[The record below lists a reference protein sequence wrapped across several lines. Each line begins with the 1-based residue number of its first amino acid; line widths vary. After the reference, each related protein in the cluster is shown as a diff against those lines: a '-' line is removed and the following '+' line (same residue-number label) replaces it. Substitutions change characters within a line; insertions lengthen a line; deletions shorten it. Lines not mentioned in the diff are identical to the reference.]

1 MTQSEWSA
9 RKFLIPRRYTN
20 NVVEKLKLGI
30 PKGSL
35 QNATI
40 GLFKR
45 SGWRIDINGRSYFP
59 DVNDDTI
66 ECAICRAQEMS
77 RYVESGT
84 LDAGL
89 TGQDWISENESDV
102 RVVQDLIYS
111 KVSQRPARWVLAV
124 PYDSDIN
131 RLEDLAGKKVA
142 TELVNFTRKYFAE
155 RGIDVKVE
163 FSWGATEAKV
173 VSGLAD
179 AIVEVTETGSTI
191 KAHGLRIIHELLE
204 TNPQLI
210 ANHTAWENPKKR
222 EKIKQI
228 ALLLKGALLAEKMVG
243 LKMNV
248 PEARLKEV
256 VALLPSLNAPTVSPL
271 YESDWYAVETVVASS
286 VVRDL
291 IPELL
296 KNGAEGI
303 IEYPLHK
310 VI

>member
-1 MTQSEWSA
+1 MKK
-9 RKFLIPRRYTN
+9 R
-20 NVVEKLKLGI
+20 LKLGI

-35 QNATI
+35 QDATI
-40 GLFKR
+40 ALFR
-45 SGWRIDINGRSYFP
+45 HSGWKINVNGRSYFP
-59 DVNDDTI
+59 EINDDSI

-89 TGQDWISENESDV
+89 TGIDWIYENESDV
-102 RVVQDLIYS
+102 HIVEDLIYS

-124 PYDSDIN
+124 PYNSDIKV
-131 RLEDLAGKKVA
+131 LEDLAGRKIA
-142 TELVNFTRKYFAE
+142 TEMVNFTRRYFADL
-155 RGIDVKVE
+155 GIEVDVE

-191 KAHGLRIIHELLE
+191 KAHGLKIIHELLQ
-204 TNPQLI
+204 TNTKLI
-210 ANHTAWENPKKR
+210 ANHHAWADPEKR
-222 EKIKQI
+222 EKIEQI
-228 ALLLKGALLAEKMVG
+228 SLLMKGALQAEKMVG

-248 PEARLKEV
+248 PKAQLESV
-256 VALLPSLNAPTVSPL
+256 VDLLPSLNAPTVSSL
-271 YESDWYAVETVVASS
+271 YQSEWVAVETVVAAS

-291 IPELL
+291 IPELM

-303 IEYPLHK
+303 IEYPLNK

>member
-1 MTQSEWSA
+1 M
-9 RKFLIPRRYTN
+9 L
-20 NVVEKLKLGI
+20 EKLKLGI

-35 QNATI
+35 HNATI
-40 GLFKR
+40 VLFKR
-45 SGWRIDINGRSYFP
+45 SGWRIDIN
-59 DVNDDTI
+59 DDTI
-66 ECAICRAQEMS
+66 ECVICRAQEMS

-102 RVVQDLIYS
+102 RVVEDLIYS

-124 PYDSDIN
+124 PYDSDIK
-131 RLEDLAGKKVA
+131 RLEDLAGKKIA
-142 TELVNFTRKYFAE
+142 TELVNFTKKYFAE
-155 RGIDVKVE
+155 RRINVNVE

-191 KAHGLRIIHELLE
+191 KAHGLKIIHELLR

-210 ANHTAWENPKKR
+210 ANHAVWANPEKR

-228 ALLLKGALLAEKMVG
+228 ALLLKGALQAEKMVG

-248 PEARLKEV
+248 PKERLEQV
-256 VALLPSLNAPTVSPL
+256 VEILPSLNAPTVSPL
-271 YESDWYAVETVVASS
+271 YQSNWFAVETVVSSS
-286 VVRDL
+286 VMRDL

-296 KNGAEGI
+296 KSGAEGI
-303 IEYPLHK
+303 IEYPLNK